1 ALKKALDPRFA
12 LTLFNVI
19 DPSRM
24 TPAPGEIG
32 HYDYLKR
39 LEDAEREDLNEI
51 AGKLRGEGFKV
62 QVRIVV
68 GPLLEVLRQEAES
81 EENDSLVLLKRKTV
95 KGDVEKERLDSVYSV
110 LSKYPGKLMV
120 VRRVEVH
127 AKGR

>member
-1 ALKKALDPRFA
+1 M
-12 LTLFNVI
+12 TLFNVI
-19 DPSRM
+19 DPGRM
-24 TPAPGEIG
+24 TPGPGEIG
-32 HYDYLKR
+32 HYDYLRK

-51 AGKLRGEGFKV
+51 ASKLRGEGFKV

-68 GPLLEVLRQEAES
+68 GPLLEVLRREAES

-95 KGDVEKERLDSVYSV
+95 KGDIEKERLDSVYSV